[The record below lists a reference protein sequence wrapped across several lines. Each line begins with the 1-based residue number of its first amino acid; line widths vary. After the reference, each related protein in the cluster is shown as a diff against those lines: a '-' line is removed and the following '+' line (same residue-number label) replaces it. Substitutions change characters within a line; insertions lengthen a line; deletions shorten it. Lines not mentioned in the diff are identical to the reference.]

1 LQAIILAAGTGS
13 RLGQGQ
19 PKCLCEI
26 GGRTLLEHQ
35 LAALEAVDVEPVVV
49 VGYRDEDIRAL
60 LPDVRV
66 VLNDRYATTNSL
78 YSFHLAETAIDG
90 DALIFNSD
98 VLFDPA
104 MLDALLARGTSALV
118 CDSTSGDAVASLHP
132 ARRVQAG
139 DVGVS
144 HDRADEPAYLIASRD
159 GALLQMRKDLP
170 PAQCVAENVGLLYLD
185 HAALD
190 DAFTAARSMVYQGRG
205 HKEWLASAINRIAW
219 RHPITCVDIAGMPWI
234 EIDYPHDL
242 AHAQQQIWPE
252 IALRQ
257 PRAAQPQPI
266 AT

>member
-118 CDSTSGDAVASLHP
+118 CDSTSGDAEE
-132 ARRVQAG
+132 QMK
-139 DVGVS
+139 
-144 HDRADEPAYLIASRD
+144 IASRD